1 MLKSLLNKNYIFYG
15 GSIVIS
21 RGLEY
26 FVLFFAAHYMTKD
39 QYGELEYYKKFVE
52 VGSNVLAFGFPA
64 LILSYTKSKESKIYF
79 YLLSIFFV
87 LSLGS
92 VLFILGLYQSIWFL
106 LIVTMIFYALFFSGG
121 VAQSYQIV
129 HLGSNYASLYK
140 IIISILFYG
149 GIFLG
154 IYFFQAEGRA
164 YLYPAFALLPAALVF
179 SYFDFR
185 KSRVE
190 IRKLKKY
197 WKLFKKLLYSSFT
210 LVVSNF
216 ANFMFLYTDI
226 FVIKLLSKSANE
238 EIADFSFAL
247 NVASILLIISM
258 TMIQVD
264 IEKLKKNKSYF
275 FSLNKQIFTSTII
288 MATALLMGYYILI
301 NNFYLSFDNTFLLFI
316 IILVGKI
323 FSSQANLYGTYLI
336 VLKKFKLNL
345 NINLF
350 FLILNIFACWGGYQL
365 SGIIGLAIASAFML
379 AIRCLTCY
387 YFNRKFIRL

>member
-1 MLKSLLNKNYIFYG
+1 
-15 GSIVIS
+15 
-21 RGLEY
+21 
-26 FVLFFAAHYMTKD
+26 YMTKD

-79 YLLSIFFV
+79 YLLSILFV

-92 VLFILGLYQSIWFL
+92 VFFVLGLYQSIWFL

-185 KSRVE
+185 KSRV
-190 IRKLKKY
+190 
-197 WKLFKKLLYSSFT
+197 
-210 LVVSNF
+210 
-216 ANFMFLYTDI
+216 
-226 FVIKLLSKSANE
+226 
-238 EIADFSFAL
+238 
-247 NVASILLIISM
+247 
-258 TMIQVD
+258 
-264 IEKLKKNKSYF
+264 
-275 FSLNKQIFTSTII
+275 
-288 MATALLMGYYILI
+288 
-301 NNFYLSFDNTFLLFI
+301 
-316 IILVGKI
+316 
-323 FSSQANLYGTYLI
+323 
-336 VLKKFKLNL
+336 
-345 NINLF
+345 
-350 FLILNIFACWGGYQL
+350 
-365 SGIIGLAIASAFML
+365 
-379 AIRCLTCY
+379 
-387 YFNRKFIRL
+387 